1 MDLSKPFDSI
11 HHDLLIS
18 KVDAC
23 GFPIDAV
30 TFFYLYLKRRKQN
43 VRAKNTQCFPKSGVK
58 GSILGSLLFNI
69 FVNDLYLWISK
80 TDLLNFANDNTI
92 SAAENTIEK
101 LISALEQDSQAA
113 IDWFKL
119 NEIIAS
125 RYC

>member
-1 MDLSKPFDSI
+1 MDLSKHFDSI
-11 HHDLLIS
+11 HHDFLIS

-23 GFPIDAV
+23 GFPTDAV
-30 TFFYLYLKRRKQN
+30 TFFYSYLKRLKQN

>member
-1 MDLSKPFDSI
+1 M
-11 HHDLLIS
+11 
-18 KVDAC
+18 
-23 GFPIDAV
+23 
-30 TFFYLYLKRRKQN
+30 
-43 VRAKNTQCFPKSGVK
+43 K

-80 TDLLNFANDNTI
+80 TDLLNFANDNKI

-101 LISALEQDSQAA
+101 LFSALEQDSQAA